1 MPIMLT
7 RKSPLSGK
15 EHTIELPLSES
26 EFSDAHYNWQGRRML
41 IQDAFP
47 TLSAEQREFIMT
59 GITPEEWNDAFAE
72 AEEEDTDHGDGRGN
86 FEAF

>member
-1 MPIMLT
+1 MPFTLT
-7 RKSPLSGK
+7 KKSAISGK
-15 EHTIELPLSES
+15 EHSMELPLSES

-59 GITPEEWNDAFAE
+59 GVTPEEWKDAFAE
-72 AEEEDTDHGDGRGN
+72 AEEESGEGGP
-86 FEAF
+86 AF